1 MKDTFISPL
10 SDFAFAQIFGSQ
22 QNIDNTRAFL
32 TALLDI
38 PADDYDK
45 LTIETPTLERFFQ
58 EDKKSIVDLK
68 LRTKSGRI
76 IHIEIQVKKESGFQN
91 RILYYAARSVG
102 DQLRWGKK
110 YQELHQVISV
120 VICDH
125 ELLENE
131 KSYINVY
138 ELQNKQN
145 NPFTDLLKVI
155 ILELPKLPKA
165 KDSNLWPARSAP
177 AKAVAYY
184 SNTVDLASARAC

>member
-22 QNIDNTRAFL
+22 QNIGNTRAFL

-45 LTIETPTLERFFQ
+45 LTVENPTLERSSQ

-76 IHIEIQVKKESGFQN
+76 IHIEIQVKKESGFQS

-110 YQELHQVISV
+110 YQELNQVISI

-131 KSYINVY
+131 SSYINVFK
-138 ELQNKQN
+138 LQNERN
-145 NPFTDLLKVI
+145 NAFTDLLKVI
-155 ILELPKLPKA
+155 ILELPKLPEAEKS
-165 KDSNLWPARSAP
+165 KLWPARSAP
-177 AKAVAYY
+177 A
-184 SNTVDLASARAC
+184 